1 MKYVCVGMLRRKGNR
16 KSDSQAYDLL
26 ELHLLGQPSVFDKQ
40 GGFIGHKSENV
51 TVFNPEMGVLSC
63 PLSELPKIPFEC
75 DISSHAYN
83 NRTYIDSVYVGKH
96 VDPSA
101 LFR

>member
-16 KSDSQAYDLL
+16 KSDNQAYDLL
-26 ELHLLGQPSVFDKQ
+26 ELHLLGQPSMFEKQ
-40 GGFIGHKSENV
+40 GGFVGQKSESV
-51 TVFNPEMGVLSC
+51 TVFNPEMGVFSC

-75 DISSHAYN
+75 VVDSHAYN
-83 NRTYIDSVYVGKH
+83 NRTYVDFITVGKH
-96 VDPSA
+96 VDPLT